1 MAPNIINQ
9 EHDLFIT
16 SEPLGY
22 ENTYLGDLRVLYV
35 EDEEEIRTQLGQ
47 FLSRRVGQL
56 LIAENGREGLAMF
69 QDHRPDIVISDIL
82 MPEMNGLDM
91 TEAIRHIDQHVPIII
106 TTAFN
111 ETSHLMRAIE
121 LGIDAFVIKPI
132 KINQLLTQLLKCA
145 KIRSFKIALQE
156 SNTVLR
162 KILACLNEAVFIED
176 FFFKRIIDCNI
187 SAETLFGL
195 SRLEIINTSPA
206 VLFAADE
213 ELTGQIQKRPPNQL
227 RMQNKD
233 GKSFPCEYLTSPIQ
247 DSKGQTTFIVHVV
260 RDITLQKQAEAVL
273 LDNQHKLEFMA
284 HHDPLTGLTN
294 RLLLEERL
302 SHCLLRAK
310 RQEISLALLFMD
322 LDEFKAVN
330 DRWGHE
336 TGDELL
342 KAVATRLLQTVREQD
357 TLARFGGDE
366 FVLLL
371 EDMPET
377 TGVSEVAQKIILALS
392 EPFQLK
398 EQCVNIGVTI
408 GISFFSTDGDNTE
421 TIIQQADQAMYHAKK
436 LGGRRYSW
444 YSPEI

>member
-1 MAPNIINQ
+1 
-9 EHDLFIT
+9 LYIT
-16 SEPLGY
+16 SEPDGY
-22 ENTYLGDLRVLYV
+22 ENTNLGDLSVLYV

-47 FLSRRVGQL
+47 FLRRRVGQL
-56 LIAENGREGLAMF
+56 LIASNGREGLAMF

-91 TEAIRHIDQHVPIII
+91 TEAIRQIDQHVPVII

-111 ETSHLMRAIE
+111 ETSHLIKAID
-121 LGIDAFVIKPI
+121 LGVDAFVIKPV
-132 KINQLLTQLLKCA
+132 KINQLLTQLFKCA
-145 KIRSFKIALQE
+145 KTRNFKIAME
-156 SNTVLR
+156 EANAVLR

-176 FFFKRIIDCNI
+176 FYFKRIIDCNI

-195 SRLEIINTSPA
+195 CRLDIINTAPT
-206 VLFAADE
+206 VLFAEDPDPMFHS
-213 ELTGQIQKRPPNQL
+213 QKGSPNQL
-227 RMQNKD
+227 RMKNKD

-247 DSKGQTTFIVHVV
+247 DSKGQTTFIIHVV
-260 RDITLQKQAEAVL
+260 RDITLQKQAEAIL
-273 LDNQHKLEFMA
+273 LDNQYKLEFMA

-302 SHCLLRAK
+302 NHCLLKAK

-322 LDEFKAVN
+322 LDGFKPVN
-330 DRWGHE
+330 DCWGHE

-342 KAVATRLLQTVREQD
+342 IAVAKRLLQTVREQD

-377 TGVSEVAQKIILALS
+377 TGVAEVAQKIILALS

-398 EQCVNIGVTI
+398 EQCVSIGVTI
-408 GISFFSTDGDNTE
+408 GISFFSTDSDNTE
-421 TIIQQADQAMYHAKK
+421 TLIQQADQAMYHAKK
-436 LGGRRYSW
+436 LGGKRYCW
-444 YSPEI
+444 YSAEMCQGNSH